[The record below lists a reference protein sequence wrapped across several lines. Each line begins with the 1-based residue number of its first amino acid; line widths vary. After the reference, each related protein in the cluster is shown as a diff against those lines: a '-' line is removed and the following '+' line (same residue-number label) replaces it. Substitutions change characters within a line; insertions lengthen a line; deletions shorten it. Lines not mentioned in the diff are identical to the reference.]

1 MDLLTSIKPNNRS
14 IQADRL
20 VQIDCNFGQYKMEQQ
35 TPIPPSHLTA
45 SLNGGGGGS
54 NFPSILSKIAASRNA
69 DGEEDKSVRC
79 GSPQPSGCLIEMGK
93 IKCTAPKQRIG
104 FSAIKKNCTC
114 YVH

>member
-45 SLNGGGGGS
+45 SLRGGGGG
-54 NFPSILSKIAASRNA
+54 
-69 DGEEDKSVRC
+69 E
-79 GSPQPSGCLIEMGK
+79 
-93 IKCTAPKQRIG
+93 
-104 FSAIKKNCTC
+104 
-114 YVH
+114 